1 MMYLRIPLLK
11 AILDVLN
18 NIMIRLLVWRTMVV
32 DLISAITNRKV
43 MVFTRGGDLN
53 RLHAAFN
60 YIHHN
65 ESSRIIVVIH
75 LFSGPDDDE
84 SEAIQKSLE
93 ILGRI
98 FMNYEIEFHSC
109 RGSFGPDM
117 IQTLSRKYNVA
128 VNNISSVP
136 RRKSTIFPSRNW
148 EACGSFFKRPVLRK
162 LICPAGPDPCR
173 AIARLRNRPQ
183 SPLLRQHQERTD
195 LSSTSFLRY
204 SDGEIFSF
212 S

>member
-11 AILDVLN
+11 TILDVLN

-75 LFSGPDDDE
+75 LFNGSEDDE
-84 SEAIQKSLE
+84 SGAIQKSLE

-98 FMNYEIEFHSC
+98 FTNYEIEFHSC

-128 VNNISSVP
+128 VNNTFIDAPEEKHHFSIQELGGV
-136 RRKSTIFPSRNW
+136 RVIF
-148 EACGSFFKRPVLRK
+148 
-162 LICPAGPDPCR
+162 
-173 AIARLRNRPQ
+173 
-183 SPLLRQHQERTD
+183 
-195 LSSTSFLRY
+195 
-204 SDGEIFSF
+204 
-212 S
+212 